1 MARANPINILTLYTF
16 FKLLLNW
23 ENTVSNK
30 VLILNFTSYFVNV
43 SLQQWGQRNTRKRA
57 LDKMIKHEINEK
69 RRLLKSNR
77 QYTTV
82 NKTERI
88 RKNKNIWKY
97 VTLQLVIYP
106 LTQPQVANQQK
117 NNKKKMQWIFMIVLN

>member
-88 RKNKNIWKY
+88 RKNKNI
-97 VTLQLVIYP
+97 
-106 LTQPQVANQQK
+106 
-117 NNKKKMQWIFMIVLN
+117 